1 LKEQQEFQM
10 IANVLRWVSIVIS
23 AIAFHTV
30 SWAQDIGNFEYRIA
44 CAPCHGTDG
53 KGKGPM
59 SAQLKVA
66 PADLTV
72 LSKKN
77 NGVLPISAIYEII
90 DGRQSIAAHGTRD
103 MPIWGLRYGPDP
115 IRSIGS
121 PYASS
126 SFFELSGDPEFIQRT
141 RILAVIDYLNRI
153 QEK

>member
-1 LKEQQEFQM
+1 MKTN
-10 IANVLRWVSIVIS
+10 AVRWVSIAIS
-23 AIAFHTV
+23 AIAFDAA
-30 SWAQDIGNFEYRIA
+30 SWAQDVGSFEFRIA
-44 CAPCHGTDG
+44 CAPCHCTDG

-72 LSKKN
+72 LTKKN
-77 NGVLPISAIYEII
+77 TGVLPISAIYEII
-90 DGRQSIAAHGTRD
+90 DGRQSIAAHGTRE

-115 IRSIGS
+115 IRSLDS

-126 SFFELSGDPEFIQRT
+126 RFFELSGDPEVIQRT

>member
-1 LKEQQEFQM
+1 M
-10 IANVLRWVSIVIS
+10 LRNAIWWLSIIVSVTVFNGVI
-23 AIAFHTV
+23 
-30 SWAQDIGNFEYRIA
+30 WAQDIGKFEYQIA

-77 NGVLPISAIYEII
+77 NGLLPISAIYAII

-103 MPIWGLRYGPDP
+103 MPIWGRRYGPDP
-115 IRSIGS
+115 IRSLDS

-126 SFFELSGDPEFIQRT
+126 RFFELSGEPEFIQRT